1 MTPCEEILKQ
11 RETHIA
17 ELQARLDREY
27 ALSERLKAQVVGLKS
42 EISCLDASNRAVAV
56 HIMRVCCTDRCSNE
70 EREQSKAY
78 LRVAFS

>member
-1 MTPCEEILKQ
+1 MTPCEETLKQ

-27 ALSERLKAQVVGLKS
+27 ALSERLKAQVAGLKS
-42 EISCLDASNRAVAV
+42 EISCMDTANCAVATHV
-56 HIMRVCCTDRCSNE
+56 MRVCCADRCSDE